1 MPDNNSF
8 VRKDSNKRPNFDER
22 KKDLVQYD
30 NVKQVKKKS
39 GNTTVEWLR
48 AMFLSGRSLKDILLD
63 VAENQIIP
71 QIKDNFRNSL
81 VSIIDLGIYKDH
93 RSGSSSTTPSGSFIT
108 NYVQFSNN
116 SSNTTQKKLEATK
129 EDEKKLVENGY
140 SVPAFRT
147 KYEAEDFLRSIHA
160 YLDKYDTLSVLELAW
175 MQQRTVDYT
184 WDKYGWDREELKKI
198 KEVTHINNSE
208 TPWIV
213 NLPKAH
219 IIE

>member
-8 VRKDSNKRPNFDER
+8 VRKDENKRPDFEER
-22 KKDLVQYD
+22 KKELVQYD

-39 GNTTVEWLR
+39 GNATIDWLR
-48 AMFLSGRSLKDILLD
+48 AMFLSGRTLKDILLD

-93 RSGSSSTTPSGSFIT
+93 RSSSSSTAPSGSFIT
-108 NYVQFSNN
+108 NYVQFSNG
-116 SSNTTQKKLEATK
+116 SSGSTQKKLEAAK

-140 SVPAFRT
+140 SVPAFKT
-147 KYEAEDFLRSIHA
+147 KREAEDFLHSIHA
-160 YLDKYDTLSVLELAW
+160 YLDKQQVLSVLDLAW
-175 MQQRTVDYT
+175 MQRRTIDYT
-184 WDKYGWDREELKKI
+184 WDKYGWDREELLKI
-198 KEVTHINNSE
+198 KDVTHINNSE

-219 IIE
+219 ILE